1 MGSDFAN
8 FRDGCHGPVPLQ
20 TAACFQIKTGAKAP
34 QTTPRKLELL
44 TASPLASLVLVGSN
58 FLGNSWVKS
67 RCRLDWTR
75 SLPIRCDTLASMG
88 LLRHSSYQVI
98 NPREE

>member
-20 TAACFQIKTGAKAP
+20 TATCFQIKTGAKAP

-44 TASPLASLVLVGSN
+44 TASPLGLFGSR
-58 FLGNSWVKS
+58 WEQ
-67 RCRLDWTR
+67 
-75 SLPIRCDTLASMG
+75 LPG
-88 LLRHSSYQVI
+88 
-98 NPREE
+98 